1 MIKREKLIA
10 TALGLLFGS
19 SLFLVAC
26 QEEKPTIL
34 PPVVDENPSYCVT
47 YELPSDGSKPT
58 EHTGLENIGYMAG
71 QLAKTENY
79 HVEISSDV
87 TANIVIS
94 YVQHVE
100 TIKDYQDGVMVAQDI
115 ATSAFVNTASQA
127 CFMDDSV
134 YMRKP
139 VSNKVSDWNGV
150 HTEWQEGKPSK
161 YTLEQYLPLYGL
173 PSTTFSSYVINEETL
188 LTSSEVTDLGNG
200 LYSQTYTFHPEK
212 SSAYYR
218 SRMKTMGGLAD
229 YPDMQSIT
237 ATYVFDG
244 NWRVQSTHYEE
255 HYGFKLNSLIK
266 TDRCSAVTDSTY
278 SYGTADISDYTDFY
292 SKYRDI
298 PAEPPK
304 ENETLTAGDCL
315 MEAFSPVLAGE
326 ATYNVEA
333 QLRDKTLS
341 GKLSLNLEESCFVLA
356 IGELTLGYNGSNVL
370 LSYRDLNGRIPLATL
385 LAYLSPKFG
394 EGDVDLNDFDTD
406 SILDSFA
413 EGDFLDYPDS
423 ATLETSL
430 KIEEESIPLFFT
442 FAKDGEEIS
451 LDSLKATIFLE
462 GEPILLTLTE
472 GEGAP
477 DMPRGT
483 ADLSAYLDL
492 IFDFVN
498 TDVYGF
504 DVSYAD
510 DTIELNAALSY
521 APKDGLSGGASL
533 KYGELSLTTDLAL
546 VDGIVYLDLHSINEE
561 ALSLKVSC
569 ALEALPLTIPA
580 LFDEI
585 SDESYA
591 IADILYEVLS
601 LDYGEVIQSLQAN
614 RTVLNMWVNAD
625 LLLPLLGVEEEIG
638 NVELVA
644 TKDTLSASVAGVN
657 LVVRPKGSYLPPEG
671 AYENVSPI
679 ASALPE
685 LLSFVASEN
694 YYASLSGTF
703 SYHGKDYPV
712 KGEAKL
718 QKIDEVW
725 NYIFTVS
732 LNGIRVD
739 LLSDGREV
747 TLILPNLNMEVKAK
761 PDEAKK
767 LFSDLAGRISIGD
780 GGEIETAIALAPIL
794 ESFKMLPEEE
804 SLFSFELNLS
814 SLLDG
819 LSVRAKV
826 KDDSASI
833 ALSTL
838 TLDEGRLSGLN
849 VTLSSGAD
857 RYVRYKE
864 AYSVLYSG
872 DVYSIADFLDS
883 DAYRIQA
890 GGDLLSVDA
899 IVCLNGTVWGDVH
912 VLGKTLSFAYLQDT
926 IYLSMGEYKVK
937 CTVAAIRDAVE
948 ELLGEN
954 GIPDLSVSVQVSDL
968 IEGVLNLNFNKIK
981 LVSRGNELKATLYL
995 HDLLGAFG
1003 LDIDIERVDFAYH
1016 YDTQTLHTDLFGI
1029 PIVISR
1035 AGRNVYYPGSLDG
1048 YVSLDAFLRALQ
1060 HAITFEGGTSVKVQ
1074 DTNVDLSV
1082 LGEINFENALSIF
1095 GVVTAKVDSATIYV
1109 TFDYDGTSLKLSF
1122 GEAGVSIRKGDTQIL
1137 LTDLKDTLDS
1147 VISSIRNAPEGS
1159 KELVYKLI
1167 AVIASLEVLD
1177 NLDLDAIFDQ
1187 VQDALEQTNNASE
1200 ILNEILGFFTADDR
1214 FALEIEEEK
1223 ITITMHAPASEEID
1237 FSDVVLV
1244 LRPTKGVVAENEFFL
1259 AGKDADFWTLAEA
1272 QTLLSSVRATA
1283 ALVENDYFTLG
1294 YQFDIYNDDAAYGA
1308 YNGLRFTASG
1318 KVQVYTGDDPSLNG
1332 SYIGIDLTL
1341 IASNH
1346 EKDGDLYMTLLAYD
1360 GDKDGE
1366 TDFYI
1371 TASRYPEGDANR
1383 APLKLMASQGELRK
1397 LIETVL
1403 TFAGVDFKYYDGVL
1417 SDDMIQRIEVFA
1429 KSFDRS
1435 ALTGSLN
1442 DLTQKAD
1449 SALGTMGSDTL
1460 LNSYLKELSLKDGLV
1475 TLRID
1480 GAKLFGKEGLSDL
1493 TLTVEMGEND
1503 VIEGVGL
1510 QNVYL
1515 ISESETERI
1524 DMALTMG
1531 CESFPVGVPSDLQ
1544 TYIDADGIYD
1554 MLEMLFTSATHTEG
1568 EGYALNREYAISG
1581 DVTLSVLGIYNVDV
1595 AVGIDVRPTED
1606 ALDIDIRIK
1615 ANGAKPLVTL
1625 INGDTVSDVSIHVP
1639 KEGAAT
1645 VSVRRVQSSDFGG
1658 FLGTRREIT
1667 PVIIYRNMPLQT
1679 FLDDML
1685 EQFGFI
1691 LNFGDTIM
1699 DQIGGAGG
1707 ETPSETDTPDYGAY
1721 LISYTKAENSFAL
1734 TLSGKNL
1741 TGGLLSDVTI
1751 ALNHRNQNLTSLNV
1765 STSLYGVISMSMN
1778 LDYHNPG
1785 ENVANVPAITE
1796 QIGEET
1802 RTMFGVLYDETK
1814 FIEGKTVILTFR
1826 NGSEVVATKRYIP
1839 GSQANVAPDVS
1850 AYGKIGYT
1858 ASWDSLPEAAT
1869 SDTVIS
1875 VVLTPNVYE
1884 VRLVSDY
1891 EAEGFVLENGKYVK
1905 VLSYTYDTVLT
1916 LPSVSISSEDYAFGG
1931 WLLNGAPVTTISG
1944 ITESVELTMEVVERV
1959 VINLNLS
1966 FNGVAVTGA
1975 TEGTVTFDS
1984 DYSLP
1989 ELSAEGYA
1997 FLGWWSDRSGEWQEY
2012 TSALALESGDTLTAM
2027 WLKTDVALSVSNASR
2042 TGNLFSGYR
2051 ISANLSLETPVASA
2065 QIADRIQFTYSISWI
2080 NNTSSATPS
2089 SYGMTLEGQSGSIS
2103 NKGSALNNYIHAV
2116 GTITYTLGDRTGSIQ
2131 SSPVDHKV

>member
-1 MIKREKLIA
+1 MNQRKKLIA

-26 QEEKPTIL
+26 QEEEKPTIL
-34 PPVVDENPSYCVT
+34 PPVVEDNPSYCVT
-47 YELPSDGSKPT
+47 YDLPTDGSKPT
-58 EHTGLENIGYMAG
+58 DHTGLENIGYMAG
-71 QLAKTENY
+71 QLAKAENY

-100 TIKDYQDGVMVAQDI
+100 TVKDYQGGVMVAQDI

-127 CFMDDSV
+127 CFMDDYV

-139 VSNKVSDWNGV
+139 VSDKVSDWDGV
-150 HTEWQEGKPSK
+150 NTAWQEGKPSK

-229 YPDMQSIT
+229 YPEMQSIT

-244 NWRVQSTHYEE
+244 NWRVQSSHYEE
-255 HYGFKLNSLIK
+255 YYGFKLNSLIK

-292 SKYRDI
+292 GKYRDI

-304 ENETLTAGDCL
+304 EDKTLTAGDCL

-333 QLRDKTLS
+333 QLRDKTLK
-341 GKLSLNLEESCFVLA
+341 GKLSLDLEESCFVLA
-356 IGELTLGYNGSNVL
+356 IGDLTLGYNGSNVL

-406 SILDSFA
+406 AILDSFA

-510 DTIELNAALSY
+510 DAIELNAALSY
-521 APKDGLSGGASL
+521 APKDGLSGNASL

-546 VDGIVYLDLHSINEE
+546 VDEIVYLDLHSINEE
-561 ALSLKVSC
+561 ALS
-569 ALEALPLTIPA
+569 LEALPLTIPA

-614 RTVLNMWVNAD
+614 RNILNMTVNAD
-625 LLLPLLGVEEEIG
+625 LLLPLLGVEEELG
-638 NVELVA
+638 DVELVA
-644 TKDTLSASVAGVN
+644 TKDHLSASVAGVN
-657 LVVRPKGSYLPPEG
+657 LVVRPKGSYLPPKG
-671 AYENVSPI
+671 AYEDISPI

-685 LLSFVASEN
+685 ILSFVASEN
-694 YYASLSGTF
+694 YYAFLNGTL
-703 SYHGKDYPV
+703 SYHGKNYPV

-725 NYIFTVS
+725 NYIFTLSV
-732 LNGIRVD
+732 NGIRVD

-767 LFSDLAGRISIGD
+767 LFTDLSGRISIGD

-794 ESFKMLPEEE
+794 ESFKMLPAEE

-826 KDDSASI
+826 KDDSAHI

-838 TLDEGRLSGLN
+838 TLNDARLSGLN

-857 RYVRYKE
+857 HYVRYKE

-890 GGDLLSVDA
+890 GNDPLSVDA
-899 IVCLNGTVWGDVH
+899 IVCLNGTVWGDVRIF
-912 VLGKTLSFAYLQDT
+912 GKTLSFAYLQDT

-948 ELLGEN
+948 KLLGEN
-954 GIPDLSVSVQVSDL
+954 GIPDLSVSMQVSDL

-1003 LDIDIERVDFAYH
+1003 LDIAIEQVDFAYH

-1048 YVSLDAFLRALQ
+1048 YVSLDAFLRAMQ

-1095 GVVTAKVDSATIYV
+1095 GVVTAKVDAATIYV
-1109 TFDYDGTSLKLSF
+1109 TFEYDGTSLKLSF
-1122 GEAGVSIRKGDTQIL
+1122 GEAGVSIRQGDTQIL
-1137 LTDLKDTLDS
+1137 LTDLKDTFDS
-1147 VISSIRNAPEGS
+1147 VVSSIRNAPEGS

-1167 AVIASLEVLD
+1167 AVIASLEILD

-1223 ITITMHAPASEEID
+1223 ITITMRAPASEEIA

-1244 LRPTKGVVAENEFFL
+1244 LRPTKGVVAGNEFFL
-1259 AGKDADFWTLAEA
+1259 AGKDADFWTLTEA

-1294 YQFDIYNDDAAYGA
+1294 YQFNIYNDASAYSAYG
-1308 YNGLRFTASG
+1308 GLRFTASG
-1318 KVQVYTGDDPSLNG
+1318 KIQVYTGDDPSLNG

-1341 IASNH
+1341 IAANH

-1383 APLKLMASQGELRK
+1383 VPLKLMASQGELRK

-1417 SDDMIQRIEVFA
+1417 SDDMIQRIETFA
-1429 KSFDRS
+1429 ESFDRS
-1435 ALTGSLN
+1435 ALTGALG

-1449 SALGTMGSDTL
+1449 SALGTMGSDPL
-1460 LNSYLKELSLKDGLV
+1460 LNSYLKELSLRDGLV

-1515 ISESETERI
+1515 ISESETEKV

-1531 CESFPVGVPSDLQ
+1531 CDRFEVGVPSDLQ

-1554 MLEMLFTSATHTEG
+1554 MLAMLFTSATHTEG
-1568 EGYALNREYAISG
+1568 EGYAINREYAIGG
-1581 DVTLSVLGIYNVDV
+1581 DVTLSILGINNVDIN
-1595 AVGIDVRPTED
+1595 VGIDVRPTED

-1615 ANGAKPLVTL
+1615 ADGAKPLITL

-1639 KEGAAT
+1639 KEGAAM
-1645 VSVRRVQSSDFGG
+1645 VSIRRVQSSDFGG
-1658 FLGTRREIT
+1658 FLGKRREIT
-1667 PVIIYRNMPLQT
+1667 PIVIYRSMPLQT

-1699 DQIGGAGG
+1699 NQIGGAGG
-1707 ETPSETDTPDYGAY
+1707 ETPSQTDSDYGAY

-1751 ALNHRNQNLTSLNV
+1751 DLNHQNRNLTSLNV
-1765 STSLYGVISMSMN
+1765 STSLYNLISMSMN

-1802 RTMFGVLYDETK
+1802 RMMFGVLYDETK
-1814 FIEGKTVILTFR
+1814 FLEGKTVILTFR
-1826 NGSEVVATKRYIP
+1826 NESEVIATKRYIP

-1858 ASWDSLPEAAT
+1858 ASWDSVLEEAT

-1884 VRLVSDY
+1884 VKLISDY

-1905 VLSYTYDTVLT
+1905 TLSYTYDTVLP

-1931 WLLNGAPVTTISG
+1931 WLLNGSPVTTISG

-1959 VINLNLS
+1959 VVNLNLS
-1966 FNGVAVTGA
+1966 FNGVAATGA
-1975 TEGTVTFDS
+1975 TEGAITFDS

-1989 ELSAEGYA
+1989 ALSAEGYV

-2012 TSALALESGDTLTAM
+2012 TSALALESGDTLMAM

-2042 TGNLFSGYR
+2042 SGNPFSGYQV
-2051 ISANLSLETPVASA
+2051 SAKLSLEAPVVSA

-2080 NNTSSATPS
+2080 NNTSSAKPS
-2089 SYGMTLEGQSGSIS
+2089 SYSMTLEGQSGSIS
-2103 NKGSALNNYIHAV
+2103 NKGSAFNNYIHAV
-2116 GTITYTLGDRTGSIQ
+2116 GTITYTLGDHTGFIE
-2131 SSPVDHKV
+2131 SSSVDHKV